1 MRLPLAE
8 INGAFERARWAA
20 GARDFE
26 VAAAEIDAAL
36 AYADLLNDD
45 DAFAIVRE
53 ASTLVDDVL
62 EGRLGGLSAI
72 PSIVSEELDVHVAR
86 LSSEQAFL
94 LSRIDGRCSVEEVID
109 LTPLPRHRTLLLLVR
124 LLRQNVIALD

>member
-8 INGAFERARWAA
+8 ISGAFERARWAA
-20 GARDFE
+20 GTRDFE

-45 DAFAIVRE
+45 DAFAIVRD
-53 ASTLVDDVL
+53 ASPLIDSVL
-62 EGRLGGLSAI
+62 ESRLGGLSATPRI
-72 PSIVSEELDVHVAR
+72 AREGLDVHLTR

-94 LSRIDGRCSVEEVID
+94 LSRIDGTSSVEEVVD

-124 LLRQNVIALD
+124 LLRQKVITVD

>member
-20 GARDFE
+20 AARDFE

-45 DAFAIVRE
+45 EAFAIVRD
-53 ASTLVDDVL
+53 AATLVDSVL
-62 EGRLGGLSAI
+62 ESRLGGPTAI
-72 PSIVSEELDVHVAR
+72 PRIASEGLDTHVAR

-94 LSRIDGRCSVEEVID
+94 LSRIDNTSSVEEIID

-124 LLRQNVIALD
+124 LLRQKIIALD